1 MSKRFTTYQIIA
13 DILSFTT
20 SNTSLEATLSA
31 ADVDWDA
38 IVVHG
43 SRQLVIP
50 TLYCRLKQ
58 RQLLHLL
65 PEDLDLYLHDITSQN
80 RKRNKAILKEVTM
93 LSTLFKK
100 HHIEHVFLKGTAL
113 LASGYYEDIAERMI
127 GDIDILVATKQL
139 DKAFELLQ
147 QHSFKPLPQ
156 NFGSHYFE
164 HKHLPRM
171 TTNKYI
177 AAVELHR
184 KLFVTYKKK
193 ELSNALVLNNKRIQN
208 DVFVPSTQNLIEH
221 NILNHEINDDGYR
234 YHSMN
239 FRTVYDTIMILKT
252 NTLNNTQISDVFVQ
266 FNNNKY
272 LTNFFKKLNVFCDDF
287 KLFFNKSANHIFT
300 LKLKYKIIHKL
311 WLKGAFTGHLFYIIC
326 HRLGFWISNRAYRK
340 DLWKDRHRVFSNYRS
355 YLSNFKFTRTQKN

>member
-1 MSKRFTTYQIIA
+1 MSKRFTTYQTIA

-20 SNTSLEATLSA
+20 SNTSLEATLRT

-50 TLYCRLKQ
+50 TLHCRLKQ

-65 PEDLDLYLHDITSQN
+65 PEDLNLYLHDITSQN

-100 HHIEHVFLKGTAL
+100 HHIEHVFLKGAAL

-127 GDIDILVATKQL
+127 GDIDILVATNQL

-147 QHSFKPLPQ
+147 QHSFKPLPLT
-156 NFGSHYFE
+156 FADKYFY
-164 HKHLPRM
+164 HRHLPRL

-184 KLFVTYKKK
+184 ELFNTCTKKEISNKLLLKKK
-193 ELSNALVLNNKRIQN
+193 RIPNN
-208 DVFVPSTQNLIEH
+208 VFVPSAQHLIVH
-221 NILNHEINDDGYR
+221 NILNHEINDEGYR
-234 YHSMN
+234 YHRMN
-239 FRTVYDTIMILKT
+239 FRSVYDTLILHK
-252 NTLNNTQISDVFVQ
+252 NNSLDQLLGHITKELC
-266 FNNNKY
+266 NNKY
-272 LTNFFKKLNVFCDDF
+272 VCNHFKKTNVFFNDFKNEYSKQDKFFRFWLNNPQLNHIRIRFLKNSFFVQHIINRFVFILTNRN
-287 KLFFNKSANHIFT
+287 
-300 LKLKYKIIHKL
+300 Y
-311 WLKGAFTGHLFYIIC
+311 GY
-326 HRLGFWISNRAYRK
+326 
-340 DLWKDRHRVFSNYRS
+340 DLWNNRYRIIS
-355 YLSNFKFTRTQKN
+355 ILKAKF

>member
-1 MSKRFTTYQIIA
+1 MSRLRETYQIIA

-20 SNTSLEATLSA
+20 SNTSLEATLRT

-80 RKRNKAILKEVTM
+80 RKRNKAILEEVTM

-147 QHSFKPLPQ
+147 QHSFKPIPLT
-156 NFGSHYFE
+156 FGDKYFE

-171 TTNKYI
+171 TTNKFI
-177 AAVELHR
+177 AAIELHR
-184 KLFVTYKKK
+184 KLFVTYTKK

-234 YHSMN
+234 YHRMN
-239 FRTVYDTIMILKT
+239 FRTVYDTLILHKNTSLAQPSRHIIKELCYNKYVCNHFRKT
-252 NTLNNTQISDVFVQ
+252 NVF
-266 FNNNKY
+266 FNDLKNEYSKQDKFFTFW
-272 LTNFFKKLNVFCDDF
+272 LTNPKLSYWKDIFIKRMIIIKILVNR
-287 KLFFNKSANHIFT
+287 LIKSLND
-300 LKLKYKIIHKL
+300 
-311 WLKGAFTGHLFYIIC
+311 
-326 HRLGFWISNRAYRK
+326 SDYRH
-340 DLWKDRHRVFSNYRS
+340 DLWNDRKRIIE
-355 YLSNFKFTRTQKN
+355 NFKAKF

>member
-1 MSKRFTTYQIIA
+1 MSKLFTTYQTIA

-20 SNTSLEATLSA
+20 SNTSLEATLSST
-31 ADVDWDA
+31 DVDWDA

-50 TLYCRLKQ
+50 TIYCRLKQ
-58 RQLLHLL
+58 RQLIHLL

-100 HHIEHVFLKGTAL
+100 HHIEHVFLKGAAL

-147 QHSFKPLPQ
+147 QHSFKPIAVT
-156 NFGSHYFE
+156 FGDKYFE

-171 TTNKYI
+171 TTNNHI

-184 KLFVTYKKK
+184 GPFMTYHIK
-193 ELSNALVLNNKRIQN
+193 ELSNKTMLKKKVTMKRIVIPCLQHLM
-208 DVFVPSTQNLIEH
+208 QH
-221 NILNHEINDDGYR
+221 NILNHQINDHGYR
-234 YHSMN
+234 YHRFS
-239 FRTVYDTIMILKT
+239 FRTVYDTLILHK
-252 NTLNNTQISDVFVQ
+252 NNSLNQLSGHITKELC
-266 FNNNKY
+266 NNKY
-272 LTNFFKKLNVFCDDF
+272 ICNHFKKTNIFFNDF
-287 KLFFNKSANHIFT
+287 KNEYSKQDKFFRFWLNNPKLNYWKNIFT
-300 LKLKYKIIHKL
+300 ARMDIIKIL
-311 WLKGAFTGHLFYIIC
+311 AN
-326 HRLGFWISNRAYRK
+326 RLIKSLSNTDYRH
-340 DLWKDRHRVFSNYRS
+340 DLWNDRKRVIE
-355 YLSNFKFTRTQKN
+355 NFKAKF

>member
-1 MSKRFTTYQIIA
+1 MLKILHLAHRHVSVSRLQVQLEDGSSDDHTWVFVGTVTAKDQGHWSVKPSDDLPEQIRRQH
-13 DILSFTT
+13 
-20 SNTSLEATLSA
+20 
-31 ADVDWDA
+31 WDA

-80 RKRNKAILKEVTM
+80 RKRNKAILEEVMM
-93 LSTLFKK
+93 LSTLFKR

-171 TTNKYI
+171 TTNKF
-177 AAVELHR
+177 L
-184 KLFVTYKKK
+184 
-193 ELSNALVLNNKRIQN
+193 
-208 DVFVPSTQNLIEH
+208 
-221 NILNHEINDDGYR
+221 
-234 YHSMN
+234 
-239 FRTVYDTIMILKT
+239 
-252 NTLNNTQISDVFVQ
+252 
-266 FNNNKY
+266 
-272 LTNFFKKLNVFCDDF
+272 
-287 KLFFNKSANHIFT
+287 KLFFITTK
-300 LKLKYKIIHKL
+300 
-311 WLKGAFTGHLFYIIC
+311 
-326 HRLGFWISNRAYRK
+326 
-340 DLWKDRHRVFSNYRS
+340 
-355 YLSNFKFTRTQKN
+355 

>member
-20 SNTSLEATLSA
+20 SNASLEATLSA

-100 HHIEHVFLKGTAL
+100 HHIEHVFLKGAAL

-127 GDIDILVATKQL
+127 GDIDILVATNQL

-147 QHSFKPLPQ
+147 QHSFKPIPLT
-156 NFGSHYFE
+156 FGDKYFE

-171 TTNKYI
+171 TTNKFI
-177 AAVELHR
+177 AAIELHR
-184 KLFVTYKKK
+184 KLFMTYHIQ
-193 ELSNALVLNNKRIQN
+193 ELSNKNMLKKKVTMKRIVIPCLQHLM
-208 DVFVPSTQNLIEH
+208 QH
-221 NILNHEINDDGYR
+221 NILNHEINDHGYR
-234 YHSMN
+234 YNRIN
-239 FRTVYDTIMILKT
+239 FRSVYDTLILRKNSST
-252 NTLNNTQISDVFVQ
+252 AQPSRHITKELC
-266 FNNNKY
+266 NNKY
-272 LTNFFKKLNVFCDDF
+272 VCNHFKKTNVFFNDFKNEYSKQNKLFTFWLNNPRLSYCRYRYVKILLVVELITSRLFFLLTN
-287 KLFFNKSANHIFT
+287 
-300 LKLKYKIIHKL
+300 
-311 WLKGAFTGHLFYIIC
+311 
-326 HRLGFWISNRAYRK
+326 
-340 DLWKDRHRVFSNYRS
+340 SNYRIDLWENR
-355 YLSNFKFTRTQKN
+355 YRVLATFKEKISN

>member
-1 MSKRFTTYQIIA
+1 MSRLRETYQTIA

-80 RKRNKAILKEVTM
+80 RKRNKAILEEVTM

-100 HHIEHVFLKGTAL
+100 HHIEHVFLKGAAL

-147 QHSFKPLPQ
+147 QHSFKPIAVT
-156 NFGSHYFE
+156 FGAESISITDIF
-164 HKHLPRM
+164 
-171 TTNKYI
+171 
-177 AAVELHR
+177 
-184 KLFVTYKKK
+184 
-193 ELSNALVLNNKRIQN
+193 
-208 DVFVPSTQNLIEH
+208 
-221 NILNHEINDDGYR
+221 HE
-234 YHSMN
+234 
-239 FRTVYDTIMILKT
+239 
-252 NTLNNTQISDVFVQ
+252 
-266 FNNNKY
+266 
-272 LTNFFKKLNVFCDDF
+272 
-287 KLFFNKSANHIFT
+287 
-300 LKLKYKIIHKL
+300 
-311 WLKGAFTGHLFYIIC
+311 
-326 HRLGFWISNRAYRK
+326 
-340 DLWKDRHRVFSNYRS
+340 
-355 YLSNFKFTRTQKN
+355 

>member
-1 MSKRFTTYQIIA
+1 MSRLRETYQTIA

-20 SNTSLEATLSA
+20 SNTSLEATLSST
-31 ADVDWDA
+31 DVDWDA

-50 TLYCRLKQ
+50 TLYSRLKQ

-80 RKRNKAILKEVTM
+80 RKRNKAILEEVTM

-100 HHIEHVFLKGTAL
+100 HHIEHVFLKGAAL

-147 QHSFKPLPQ
+147 QHSFKPIAVT
-156 NFGSHYFE
+156 FGDKYFE

-171 TTNKYI
+171 TTNKFI
-177 AAVELHR
+177 AAIELHR
-184 KLFVTYKKK
+184 KLFVTYTKK

-234 YHSMN
+234 YHRMN
-239 FRTVYDTIMILKT
+239 FRTVYDTLILHKNTFLAQPSRHIIKELCFNKYVCNHFRKT
-252 NTLNNTQISDVFVQ
+252 NVF
-266 FNNNKY
+266 FNDLKNEYSKQDKFFTFW
-272 LTNFFKKLNVFCDDF
+272 LTNPKLSYWKDISIKRIVIIKILANR
-287 KLFFNKSANHIFT
+287 LIKS
-300 LKLKYKIIHKL
+300 L
-311 WLKGAFTGHLFYIIC
+311 
-326 HRLGFWISNRAYRK
+326 SNTDYRH
-340 DLWKDRHRVFSNYRS
+340 DLWNDRKRVIE
-355 YLSNFKFTRTQKN
+355 NFKAKF

>member
-1 MSKRFTTYQIIA
+1 MSKRFTTYQTIA

-20 SNTSLEATLSA
+20 SNTSLEATLRT

-100 HHIEHVFLKGTAL
+100 HHIEHVFLKGAAL

-127 GDIDILVATKQL
+127 GDIDILVATNQL

-147 QHSFKPLPQ
+147 QHSFKPLPLT
-156 NFGSHYFE
+156 FADKYFY
-164 HKHLPRM
+164 HRHLPRLI
-171 TTNKYI
+171 TNKYI

-184 KLFVTYKKK
+184 KLFNTSTKK
-193 ELSNALVLNNKRIQN
+193 ELSNELLLKNKRIQN
-208 DVFVPSTQNLIEH
+208 DIFVSSTEHLIEH
-221 NILNHEINDDGYR
+221 NILNHEINDEGYR
-234 YHSMN
+234 YQRIN
-239 FRTVYDTIMILKT
+239 FRSVYDTLILCKS
-252 NTLNNTQISDVFVQ
+252 IYIVQ
-266 FNNNKY
+266 PSRNIIKELCENKY
-272 LTNFFKKLNVFCDDF
+272 LRNYFNKTNVLLNDLKNEYSKQAKFFRFCLNNPKLNYWKDISIKRMGD
-287 KLFFNKSANHIFT
+287 I
-300 LKLKYKIIHKL
+300 KIL
-311 WLKGAFTGHLFYIIC
+311 VN
-326 HRLGFWISNRAYRK
+326 RLIKFLSNSHYRR
-340 DLWKDRHRVFSNYRS
+340 DLWDNR
-355 YLSNFKFTRTQKN
+355 YLVIAILKAKF